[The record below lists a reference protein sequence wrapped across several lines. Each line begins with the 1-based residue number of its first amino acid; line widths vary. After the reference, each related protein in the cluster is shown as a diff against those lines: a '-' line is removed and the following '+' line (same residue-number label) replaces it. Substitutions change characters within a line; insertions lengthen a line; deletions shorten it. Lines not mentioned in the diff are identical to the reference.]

1 MKRLAAAGTFA
12 LLGGAFGLLLLASI
26 VFSCRQ
32 GGTPHEMG
40 STSPS
45 ASPTEAHAS
54 VPTGDAA
61 LDNGTAMTIATGH
74 RA

>member
-1 MKRLAAAGTFA
+1 MKRLAAAGTFT
-12 LLGGAFGLLLLASI
+12 LLAGAFGLLLLASI

-40 STSPS
+40 ATSPP
-45 ASPTEAHAS
+45 PTDAHAS
-54 VPTGDAA
+54 VAPEDAA
-61 LDNGTAMTIATGH
+61 PDDGTRIPMTTAH